1 MTDAKRKLVTIVTE
15 AILEV
20 EICEAVESLGATG
33 YTVTNARGSG
43 SRGVRDAGWS
53 TDSNVR
59 IEVICSAELA
69 KRIEEHMQKF
79 YYENYAMVLFE
90 TNVAVLRPDK
100 FS

>member
-1 MTDAKRKLVTIVTE
+1 MTDAKRKLVTIITE

-20 EICEAVESLGATG
+20 DICAAVESLGATG

-59 IEVICSAELA
+59 IEVICSAEIA
-69 KRIEEHMQKF
+69 KRIEDHMQKF

-90 TNVAVLRPDK
+90 TDVSVLRPEK

>member
-15 AILEV
+15 AILEA

-59 IEVICSAELA
+59 IEVICSVELA

-90 TNVAVLRPDK
+90 TDVSVLRPEK

>member
-1 MTDAKRKLVTIVTE
+1 MTDASRKLVTIVTE

-20 EICEAVESLGATG
+20 DICEAVKSLGATG

-69 KRIEEHMQKF
+69 KKIENHMQKF

-90 TNVAVLRPDK
+90 TDVSVLRPEK

>member
-1 MTDAKRKLVTIVTE
+1 M
-15 AILEV
+15 
-20 EICEAVESLGATG
+20 
-33 YTVTNARGSG
+33 
-43 SRGVRDAGWS
+43 
-53 TDSNVR
+53 
-59 IEVICSAELA
+59 ICSAELA

>member
-1 MTDAKRKLVTIVTE
+1 MTDTGRKLVTIVTE

-20 EICEAVESLGATG
+20 DICAAVESLGATG

-43 SRGVRDAGWS
+43 GHGVRDAGWK
-53 TDSNVR
+53 TDRNVR

-69 KRIEEHMQKF
+69 KRIEEHLQKF
-79 YYENYAMVLFE
+79 YYDDYAMVLFE
-90 TNVAVLRPDK
+90 TDVSVLRPDK